1 MGVEQPNEWIE
12 NFNIGTIMHLSPISY
27 EEFTFFGDI
36 IYEISKKMLIE
47 KIIFSSIC

>member
-1 MGVEQPNEWIE
+1 
-12 NFNIGTIMHLSPISY
+12 MHLSPISY
-27 EEFTFFGDI
+27 EEFTFYGDI